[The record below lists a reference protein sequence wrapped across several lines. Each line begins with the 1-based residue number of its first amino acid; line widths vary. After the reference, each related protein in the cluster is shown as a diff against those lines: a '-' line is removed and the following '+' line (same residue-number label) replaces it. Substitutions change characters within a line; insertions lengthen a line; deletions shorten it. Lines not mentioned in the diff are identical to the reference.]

1 MEDKQK
7 LQWYILIT
15 STTLPKRQYK
25 SKYNITMDSCICM
38 HILHLSFGDTSH
50 SDALPTHT
58 NLYGNLILP

>member
-25 SKYNITMDSCICM
+25 SKYNIIMEFEGFLYMSAYI
-38 HILHLSFGDTSH
+38 
-50 SDALPTHT
+50 AL
-58 NLYGNLILP
+58 IFW